1 VLGAACGFAMLARS
15 ELVLLVPALVWP
27 VALLADQAP
36 WRTRVVRAAA
46 ATGIAL
52 VVVAPWVGYNLAR
65 FRHPVLLSSQLET
78 TLAGSNCPDTY
89 SGKNIG
95 LFTDN
100 CLSLYPHPP
109 GEEESVTAQTLRKG
123 AQRYIR
129 THLKRVPVVMAAR
142 VGRVAGVYRP
152 AQQVDIDVFVEG
164 RERPLA
170 IAGLFAGYATAIAA
184 IAGAVIVHRRRG
196 PPVFPLVVVPG
207 VVLFTVAL
215 TYATDRFRASAET
228 ALAILAAVAVDA
240 LWQRLRPETNRF
252 Q

>member
-1 VLGAACGFAMLARS
+1 
-15 ELVLLVPALVWP
+15 
-27 VALLADQAP
+27 
-36 WRTRVVRAAA
+36 
-46 ATGIAL
+46 
-52 VVVAPWVGYNLAR
+52 
-65 FRHPVLLSSQLET
+65 
-78 TLAGSNCPDTY
+78 
-89 SGKNIG
+89 
-95 LFTDN
+95 
-100 CLSLYPHPP
+100 
-109 GEEESVTAQTLRKG
+109 
-123 AQRYIR
+123 
-129 THLKRVPVVMAAR
+129 MAAR

-228 ALAILAAVAVDA
+228 ALAVLAAVAVDA
-240 LWQRLRPETNRF
+240 LWQRLRPETNHS
-252 Q
+252 